1 MIASIDGGSATKKA
15 PAAFQLRALFY
26 TSYIIFRN
34 TTCAIWKYRIKLQ
47 ASTMV
52 VMKGVAMM
60 AGSAP
65 SFLAARGSIP
75 PTSFARMTLK
85 SEAKRS

>member
-1 MIASIDGGSATKKA
+1 
-15 PAAFQLRALFY
+15 
-26 TSYIIFRN
+26 
-34 TTCAIWKYRIKLQ
+34 
-47 ASTMV
+47 MV

-65 SFLAARGSIP
+65 SFLAASGSIP

-85 SEAKRS
+85 NSDTLTTMA

>member
-1 MIASIDGGSATKKA
+1 
-15 PAAFQLRALFY
+15 
-26 TSYIIFRN
+26 
-34 TTCAIWKYRIKLQ
+34 
-47 ASTMV
+47 MV

-85 SEAKRS
+85 NSDTLTTMA

>member
-1 MIASIDGGSATKKA
+1 M
-15 PAAFQLRALFY
+15 
-26 TSYIIFRN
+26 YIYIMPRK
-34 TTCAIWKYRIKLQ
+34 TACAIWKYKIKLQ

-85 SEAKRS
+85 NSDTLTTTA